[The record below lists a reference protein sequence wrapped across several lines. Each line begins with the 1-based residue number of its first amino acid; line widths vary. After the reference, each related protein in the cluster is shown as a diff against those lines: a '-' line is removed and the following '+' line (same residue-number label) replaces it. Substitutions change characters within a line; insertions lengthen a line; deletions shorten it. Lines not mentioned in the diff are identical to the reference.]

1 MSLKS
6 IFIYFIFIPSS
17 FACSTCTVGD
27 PTLSLMGTEK
37 SFEGRLRF
45 SADYLSR
52 IEKMGLEHFNQTKLT
67 EQRLTLGLGYAWDEK
82 LNLSMRLPLVR
93 KQLQFVNLAEQTHSG
108 IGDLDIS
115 AKLTISSDE
124 QHSHRHLWGII
135 GGSRLPTAQKINNLD
150 IDGQSGTGAFVPNIG
165 AWYGFYQYPYFLYAS
180 GVYHYAFEG
189 FDNFK
194 AGEAI
199 VSTLAGQVAFNH
211 SLAFQ
216 LALETRWSKQ
226 NKTDNQTDPDS
237 GGTLGFL
244 SPKLI
249 YSITPDILLNV
260 GVQIPVIKKLKGNH
274 QEDTTLQ
281 FGVVYDF

>member
-1 MSLKS
+1 MSLK
-6 IFIYFIFIPSS
+6 ILFIYFILIPSS
-17 FACSTCTVGD
+17 FACSTCMVGD
-27 PTLSLMGTEK
+27 PTLNLMGTEK

-108 IGDLDIS
+108 VGDLDIS
-115 AKLTISSDE
+115 AKWTLSPHP
-124 QHSHRHLWGII
+124 QHLWGII

-150 IDGQSGTGAFVPNIG
+150 IDGQSGTGAFVPNLGI
-165 AWYGFYQYPYFLYAS
+165 WYGFYRYPHFLYAS

-194 AGEAI
+194 AGDAF
-199 VSTLAGQVAFNH
+199 VSTFAGQVAFNH

-226 NKTDNQTDPDS
+226 NTTNNQTDPDS

-244 SPKLI
+244 SPKII

-274 QEDTTLQ
+274 QEERTLQ
-281 FGVVYDF
+281 FGVIYDF